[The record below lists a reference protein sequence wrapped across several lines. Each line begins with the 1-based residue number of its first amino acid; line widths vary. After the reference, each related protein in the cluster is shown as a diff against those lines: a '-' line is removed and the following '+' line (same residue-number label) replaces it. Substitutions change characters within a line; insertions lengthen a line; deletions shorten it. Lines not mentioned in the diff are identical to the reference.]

1 MARGQINQPSNQI
14 KLTNVSLVRLKKG
27 KKRFE
32 LACYRNKVS
41 EWRSGIEKNLDDVLQ
56 IPSVFLN
63 VSKGQV
69 APKDELEKAFGKGVS
84 QDDIVLEILRKGE
97 IQVTEKERAEQT
109 EKILGEM
116 TEIIAQ
122 RVVDPRTKRAY
133 TKTMIG
139 KALDM
144 LTHQALEQKDK
155 DKESGGAAPPSAP
168 AEGVSKD
175 NADGDKK
182 EKALVWRGVTSTKSA
197 KTQALEAIRVLLHH
211 QPIPIAIA
219 KMKLRVSVPASMLKN
234 TVKTHHRSGSKGQ
247 SHAEGSQGASSR
259 DHDGE
264 AEGGERKSHGTLKD
278 TILAFFQTVESQDV
292 QGTQW
297 EVVGL
302 TEPGA
307 LNHVSE
313 FVTDITKGKGKVDVL
328 NVEVEQKAEADKI

>member
-14 KLTNVSLVRLKKG
+14 KLTNVSLVRYKKG

-41 EWRSGIEKNLDDVLQ
+41 EWRSGVEKNLDDVLQ

-109 EKILGEM
+109 EKISGEM

-133 TKTMIG
+133 TKTMIA

-144 LTHQALEQKDK
+144 LTSQALEQKDK
-155 DKESGGAAPPSAP
+155 EASAAPPAAGP
-168 AEGVSKD
+168 DG
-175 NADGDKK
+175 GDKK
-182 EKALVWRGVTSTKSA
+182 EKAPVWRGVMASKSA
-197 KTQALEAIRVLLHH
+197 KTQALEAIRVLLYH

-219 KMKLRVSVPASMLKN
+219 KMKLRVSVPAAMLKT

-247 SHAEGSQGASSR
+247 SHAEGSHGSSSR
-259 DHDGE
+259 DHDDD
-264 AEGGERKSHGTLKD
+264 ADGGEKKTQGTLKD
-278 TILAFFQTVESQDV
+278 IILSFFQTVESQDV
-292 QGTQW
+292 NGSEW

-313 FVTDITKGKGKVDVL
+313 FVTDLTKGKGKVDVL
-328 NVEVEQKAEADKI
+328 NVEVEQKPEAE